1 MKFWWNEEDETE
13 LGNMLTEL
21 IVQLRDDHVSRHT
34 MNLDMLRMYT
44 QRDYEDMRRGG
55 SANRM
60 NLEDYRMRLNVV
72 GNITDTL
79 VSRIGKSK
87 PKPMYL
93 TRRGDYRLRQNAKRL
108 TDVMEG
114 IFYQTN
120 IYDVMPKIF
129 QDSCIFDLACM
140 KIGREGSELFVE
152 RVFPNEILWDL
163 NAGIL
168 ARLWQDA
175 TVAQSVVV

>member
-1 MKFWWNEEDETE
+1 MKFWWNETDETE
-13 LGNMLTEL
+13 MGNLLTEL
-21 IVQLRDDHVSRHT
+21 ILQLREDHVSRHT
-34 MNLDMLRMYT
+34 LNLDMLRMYT
-44 QRDYEDMRRGG
+44 QRDYEDLRRGG

-93 TRRGDYRLRQNAKRL
+93 TRRGDYKLRQNARRL
-108 TDVMEG
+108 SDVMEG
-114 IFYQTN
+114 IFYQTG

-129 QDSCIFDLACM
+129 QDSCIFDVAVM

-152 RVFPNEILWDL
+152 RVFPNEIL
-163 NAGIL
+163 
-168 ARLWQDA
+168 
-175 TVAQSVVV
+175 VE